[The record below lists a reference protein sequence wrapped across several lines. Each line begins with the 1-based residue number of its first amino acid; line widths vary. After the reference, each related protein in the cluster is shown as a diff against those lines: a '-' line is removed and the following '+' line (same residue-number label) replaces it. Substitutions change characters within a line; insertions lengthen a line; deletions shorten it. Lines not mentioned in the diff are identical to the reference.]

1 MARPAVTSDDVNDY
15 LREIT
20 GEDVT
25 AKDFRSW
32 AATNLAAVALRELES
47 YDSAMKAKK
56 NVVRAV
62 EAASQMLGSTPTIC
76 RKCYIHPAIFDGY
89 LDGTLLDALR
99 RRAEEALAEPDI
111 GLSAEEAAV
120 TAFLSKRLSYRLAF
134 RLTGIESWFRA
145 RPPHQP
151 RARYRS
157 HEVKP
162 HAARYQTLRTTRSV
176 TERPADPAPASPS
189 PPTARSSR
197 TPRQPPALPARSCP

>member
-20 GEDVT
+20 GEDIT

-32 AATNLAAVALRELES
+32 AATNLAAVALRESES

-99 RRAEEALAEPDI
+99 RRAEEALGHRPVRRGSRRDR
-111 GLSAEEAAV
+111 LPQQ
-120 TAFLSKRLSYRLAF
+120 TAL
-134 RLTGIESWFRA
+134 I
-145 RPPHQP
+145 
-151 RARYRS
+151 
-157 HEVKP
+157 
-162 HAARYQTLRTTRSV
+162 
-176 TERPADPAPASPS
+176 PASLW
-189 PPTARSSR
+189 ADRY
-197 TPRQPPALPARSCP
+197 